1 MTIQTFVRFIDRVSD
16 WVGRQFAWF
25 AAPLAL
31 LIVYE
36 VFFRRVLNNPHIWS
50 FEVTT
55 CLYAVHFMMVGG
67 YGLLHN
73 SHVNIDTLYMYL
85 PRRVQ
90 AGFDVVS
97 YLIMFFP
104 FVLILLYAGADLA
117 MESVAAGDKTV
128 TGIPIIVPVVKTLIP
143 VASFLLLFQGLA
155 QFLRSLHL
163 CVRGREL

>member
-1 MTIQTFVRFIDRVSD
+1 MTIQTFVQSCDRVSD
-16 WVGRQFAWF
+16 WIGRQFAWF
-25 AAPLAL
+25 AVPLAL

-36 VFFRRVLNNPHIWS
+36 VFCRRILNNPHIWS

-73 SHVNIDTLYMYL
+73 SHVNIDTLYMFL

-90 AGFDVVS
+90 AGFDVFS
-97 YLIMFFP
+97 YIIMFFP
-104 FVLILLYAGADLA
+104 FVLIMLYAGSDLA
-117 MESVAAGDKTV
+117 IESVRAGDKTV
-128 TGIPIIVPVVKTLIP
+128 TGFPIIVPVVKSLIP
-143 VASFLLLFQGLA
+143 LASLLLVLQGVS
-155 QFLRSLHL
+155 QFLRSLYL